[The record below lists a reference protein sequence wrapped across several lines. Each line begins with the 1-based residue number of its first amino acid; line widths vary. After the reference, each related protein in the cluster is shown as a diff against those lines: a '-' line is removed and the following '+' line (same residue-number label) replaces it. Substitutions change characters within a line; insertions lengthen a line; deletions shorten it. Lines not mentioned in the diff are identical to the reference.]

1 MRSGG
6 AVAQTIDPAS
16 AEPFDPFSDRLRG
29 GVELARS
36 SGIARSRFHTPYH
49 GLSTFRRQGSILV
62 AVHLV
67 SPRSTEASQPQLP
80 RFRPDGQ
87 PPESSQLGAKTASR
101 SRQAPDAGGLR
112 WISPACRY
120 G

>member
-6 AVAQTIDPAS
+6 AVAQTIDTAS

-36 SGIARSRFHTPYH
+36 SGIAQSRFHTPHH

-67 SPRSTEASQPQLP
+67 SPRNTEASQPQLP

-87 PPESSQLGAKTASR
+87 PPESSHLERDPEKW
-101 SRQAPDAGGLR
+101 APVFRKDHAQTNR
-112 WISPACRY
+112 
-120 G
+120 

>member
-6 AVAQTIDPAS
+6 AVAQTIDTAS

-29 GVELARS
+29 GGELARS
-36 SGIARSRFHTPYH
+36 SGIAQSRFHTPYH

-67 SPRSTEASQPQLP
+67 SPRNTEASQPQLP

-87 PPESSQLGAKTASR
+87 PPESSHLALQP
-101 SRQAPDAGGLR
+101 RQQARRIPPLAAHL
-112 WISPACRY
+112 
-120 G
+120 